1 MRGKHPPAHKLPEL
15 SLNTIQS
22 HIKWYHPCV
31 SHYWWEHAPQ
41 WLYLPPELSITEMHN
56 DYKLK
61 AQNLVC
67 SETYCSQVAKMNI
80 SFVKLGEE
88 KCEVC
93 TQYNQVHEHSDN
105 EITNW
110 NENIKRASIAR
121 RHYRFDSEEPYE
133 S

>member
-1 MRGKHPPAHKLPEL
+1 
-15 SLNTIQS
+15 
-22 HIKWYHPCV
+22 
-31 SHYWWEHAPQ
+31 
-41 WLYLPPELSITEMHN
+41 MHN

-88 KCEVC
+88 VCEVC
-93 TQYNQVHEHSDN
+93 TQYNQVHEYSDN

-121 RHYRFDSEEPYE
+121 RHYCFDSEEPYE